1 SREERRKPSDI
12 ERLDALT
19 RSVLGRTLVEFVTD
33 TLKVGY
39 DEGYQKGIKAGRRL
53 AKGKPEFPETG
64 FLKSRGAPKLL
75 GHELLRRQFIDFVND
90 WTREEGVSLPAAV
103 SKYRDVMK
111 RAWKGIGEV
120 PDQEQLLRLYK
131 RATKL
136 KRRQRARIYAR
147 VKRASSS
154 T

>member
-1 SREERRKPSDI
+1 MSLKRRRAAGAPDLRSNLERIDV
-12 ERLDALT
+12 LM
-19 RSVLGRTLVEFVTD
+19 RSVYGRTLHQ
-33 TLKVGY
+33 Y
-39 DEGYQKGIKAGRRL
+39 QDEGMNKAYQYGYKQGIKAGRRL

-90 WTREEGVSLPAAV
+90 WMREERVSLPAAV

-111 RAWKGIGEV
+111 RAWRGVERVV

-131 RATKL
+131 RDKRATRL
-136 KRRQRARIYAR
+136 KR
-147 VKRASSS
+147 
-154 T
+154 